1 MRQQDFDFVLEAS
14 ATVPIPLDPRT
25 VEDVV
30 KLMATAIVAVYFAA
44 RQNWTT
50 SACEDRPARGS
61 AECREVLFACL
72 GRRHLHRHVV
82 RRPR

>member
-30 KLMATAIVAVYFAA
+30 KLMATAIVAVYSKGKDKTHGESSGD
-44 RQNWTT
+44 R
-50 SACEDRPARGS
+50 EDQG
-61 AECREVLFACL
+61 
-72 GRRHLHRHVV
+72 
-82 RRPR
+82 